1 MGKTVAGGRLL
12 CEWVIATTSEFAA
25 LLVALRHV
33 NQQKVA
39 AEVARHGERQPPLT
53 VQIPQERQPQPQPQ
67 QQPIQQ
73 PPQPQ
78 PQPQPQHHE
87 QRNQSAAH
95 QQRRVEV
102 TRSEERRPTAHLAAA
117 STPAFPP
124 TPTPNMPA
132 MPARKPNS
140 QMLRMDS
147 VAVADWLRRKD
158 LSELVD
164 VFRSKRLDNGAAL
177 AWLSLQ
183 LNDPRPEVMIN
194 LVSTL
199 QSELGVQIG
208 VLYQLLFHL
217 EAFDA
222 RG

>member
-1 MGKTVAGGRLL
+1 VGKTVAGGRLL

-25 LLVALRHV
+25 LLVALRHA

-67 QQPIQQ
+67 PQPIQQ
-73 PPQPQ
+73 QQPQ

-124 TPTPNMPA
+124 PNMPA

-158 LSELVD
+158 LSDLVD

>member
-39 AEVARHGERQPPLT
+39 AEVARHGERQQPPLT

-124 TPTPNMPA
+124 PNMPP

-183 LNDPRPEVMIN
+183 LNDSRPEVMIN

>member
-39 AEVARHGERQPPLT
+39 AEVARHGERQQPPLT

-67 QQPIQQ
+67 QQQ
-73 PPQPQ
+73 PQPQ

-124 TPTPNMPA
+124 TPTPNMPP

-183 LNDPRPEVMIN
+183 LNDSRPEVMIN

>member
-25 LLVALRHV
+25 LLVALRHA

-67 QQPIQQ
+67 PQPIQQ
-73 PPQPQ
+73 QQPQ

-102 TRSEERRPTAHLAAA
+102 TRSEERRPTAHVAAA

-158 LSELVD
+158 LSDLVD

-217 EAFDA
+217 EVFDA

>member
-25 LLVALRHV
+25 LLVALRHA

-67 QQPIQQ
+67 PQPIQQ
-73 PPQPQ
+73 QQPQ

-124 TPTPNMPA
+124 TPNMPA

-158 LSELVD
+158 LSDLVD